1 MFYYLIRLGEKHMKK
16 VIGVLFIIS
25 LFSIF
30 FNKNEDIIIPE
41 AAIRFRVIA
50 NSNSV
55 VDQEK
60 KMVIKD
66 SIEKEVYSII
76 DKANNVN
83 DVRNL
88 INSNIDNIKSVVDKY
103 NVPYTI
109 NYGLN
114 YFPTKNYKGIV
125 YEAGNYES
133 LVITLGEGAGNN
145 FWCVLFPPLCLLD
158 NDKQDV
164 TDVEYQFYV
173 KKILDKF

>member
-1 MFYYLIRLGEKHMKK
+1 MKK

-25 LFSIF
+25 LFSIL
-30 FNKNEDIIIPE
+30 FNKNEDIIIPD

-50 NSNSV
+50 NSNSI

-83 DVRNL
+83 EVRNL

-125 YEAGNYES
+125 YESGNYES

-164 TDVEYQFYV
+164 TDVEYQLYV

>member
-1 MFYYLIRLGEKHMKK
+1 MFYYLISLGEKHMKK
-16 VIGVLFIIS
+16 VIGILFVIS

>member
-30 FNKNEDIIIPE
+30 FNKNEDIIIPG